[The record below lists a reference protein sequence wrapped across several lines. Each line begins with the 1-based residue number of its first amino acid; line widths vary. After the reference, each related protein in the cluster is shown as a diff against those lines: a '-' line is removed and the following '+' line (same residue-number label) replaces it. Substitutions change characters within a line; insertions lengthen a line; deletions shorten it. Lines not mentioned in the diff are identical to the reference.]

1 MFRLVDENTILSTIN
16 RLKNKS
22 SHGFDN
28 ISNILIK
35 KAKHVLVKPPTLLIN
50 QTLTTGEF
58 PNELKIS
65 KVKPLLKQ
73 GIHYKLITIDLFLC
87 YLQFQKFMNILYS
100 TNCSTIWKPINFLV
114 YNSLDFEEAT
124 QLN

>member
-1 MFRLVDENTILSTIN
+1 MFNLVDENTILSTIN

-35 KAKHVLVKPPTLLIN
+35 KAKHALVKPLTLLIN

-65 KVKPLLKQ
+65 KVKPLFKT
-73 GIHYKLITIDLFLC
+73 GDT
-87 YLQFQKFMNILYS
+87 LQINNYR
-100 TNCSTIWKPINFLV
+100 PI
-114 YNSLDFEEAT
+114 SL
-124 QLN
+124 